1 MKGERQKMKISQM
14 DDRTVVLMDAVIRE
28 LRSHS
33 DGTYDDFESA
43 ERIINCFRKT
53 EKDNGG
59 CGDVVISISGHAKR
73 MKISIEEE

>member
-1 MKGERQKMKISQM
+1 MKISQM
-14 DDRTVVLMDAVIRE
+14 DDRTVVLMDAIIRE

-43 ERIINCFRKT
+43 ERIINCFRKA
-53 EKDNGG
+53 EKDNV
-59 CGDVVISISGHAKR
+59 GDVVISISGHAKR